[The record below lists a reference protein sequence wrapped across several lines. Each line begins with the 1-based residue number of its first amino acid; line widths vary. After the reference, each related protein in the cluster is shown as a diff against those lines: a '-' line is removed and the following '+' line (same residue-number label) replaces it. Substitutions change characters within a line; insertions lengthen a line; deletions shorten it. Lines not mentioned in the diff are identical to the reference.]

1 MAGAGGGWAGG
12 TAAGRR
18 AERGGGGWMELEGVK
33 EDWRGEVEGGW
44 RGG

>member
-1 MAGAGGGWAGG
+1 MG
-12 TAAGRR
+12 AGRR

-33 EDWRGEVEGGW
+33 EGWRGEVEGGW